1 VRYFTLTVGPRMGTI
16 GPTEI
21 LVVLVVAFILV
32 QPKDLLHFVRRIG
45 KAYQQMKSMRDEFV
59 RGLRDVEDEVRRA
72 TGDVS
77 GGGEPG
83 ARRKQE

>member
-1 VRYFTLTVGPRMGTI
+1 
-16 GPTEI
+16 
-21 LVVLVVAFILV
+21 
-32 QPKDLLHFVRRIG
+32 
-45 KAYQQMKSMRDEFV
+45 MKSMRDEFV